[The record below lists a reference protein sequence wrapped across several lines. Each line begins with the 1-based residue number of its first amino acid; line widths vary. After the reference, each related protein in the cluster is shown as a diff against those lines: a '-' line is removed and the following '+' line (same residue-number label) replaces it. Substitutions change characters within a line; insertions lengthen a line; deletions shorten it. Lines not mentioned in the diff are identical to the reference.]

1 MTLGRECQFRMAY
14 VFLITLGRLVVADF
28 FTAIR
33 YGFQGYF
40 DFKSCSTR
48 AEYWYWSLFAA
59 LGVLV
64 LVLLKPLAI
73 TIPSLAVCVR
83 RLRDT
88 GRTGCWMLLKLI
100 SLIGDIILLVWF
112 CHGGTE
118 GSNRFG
124 NA

>member
-1 MTLGRECQFRMAY
+1 M
-14 VFLITLGRLVVADF
+14 ADF

-40 DFKSCSTR
+40 DFKSRSTR

-73 TIPSLAVCVR
+73 VFGVAITIPSLAVCVR
-83 RLRDT
+83 RLHDT
-88 GRTGCWMLLKLI
+88 DRTGWWMLLKLI
-100 SLIGDIILLVWF
+100 PVIGDIILIVWF
-112 CHGGTE
+112 CHRGTE

-124 NA
+124 SA